1 MLLFQTVEGTQ
12 LNESDQ
18 VEVKVVTDENDGRYI
33 TTVNQFSVAKFKRE
47 VQLYLWY
54 FSHNRNLAGFRDSIQ
69 EYLENHGHDQDKEN
83 RVSPDYYKNDAEFFA
98 ERIDERMGDV
108 LELEYASDFAD
119 TLYGHTVVDI
129 QVKLLSNTT
138 NEETV
143 CVSKEYDEATEQ
155 RVLKELTGYIAR

>member
-1 MLLFQTVEGTQ
+1 MLLFQTAEDKQ
-12 LNESDQ
+12 LNENDQ
-18 VEVKVVTDENDGRYI
+18 VEVKVVTDENDGRYV

-47 VQLYLWY
+47 AQLYLWY
-54 FSHNRNLAGFRDSIQ
+54 ISHNRSLVDFRDSIQ
-69 EYLENHGHDQDKEN
+69 EYLEEQGHDQDKEN

-108 LELEYASDFAD
+108 LDLEYASDFAD

-129 QVKLLSNTT
+129 QVKLLSSTT
-138 NEETV
+138 NEATV

-155 RVLKELTGYIAR
+155 RVLKKLTSYIAR